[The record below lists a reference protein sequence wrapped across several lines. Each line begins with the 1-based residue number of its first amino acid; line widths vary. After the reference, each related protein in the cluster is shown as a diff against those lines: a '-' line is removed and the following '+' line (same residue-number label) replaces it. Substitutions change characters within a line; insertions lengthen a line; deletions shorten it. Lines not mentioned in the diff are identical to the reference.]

1 MANFVYGKA
10 KESMLSGELDLVTNS
25 VKVAFIDA
33 SLYTPNQNQ
42 DEFLSDIPD
51 EAKRYRSSALSNV
64 SNTLGV
70 LDADDIN
77 IIYDGT
83 PFDAIVFY
91 QYGTS
96 DLDSRLIA
104 FIDDSEGVP
113 FSGTAEPVDIA
124 LQWNNSSTK
133 IISL

>member
-77 IIYDGT
+77 ITYDGT